1 MGRDFSLRHMT
12 MHNFEVR
19 FFALLR
25 LMQIERWTGKID
37 FYGHRYVPRYPLP
50 TKDKTT
56 LET

>member
-1 MGRDFSLRHMT
+1 